1 MTGSRWR
8 SSALREPSLGHF
20 LDTEVDPLGNLN
32 DFKTKLVEAV
42 GIERPAD
49 HVVSP
54 DSVAIAL
61 NVVDGETRLNA
72 GKPGLAD
79 QLGTRV
85 PNKRG
90 SDAWFIQLRH
100 AWGTLRV
107 V

>member
-1 MTGSRWR
+1 LGI
-8 SSALREPSLGHF
+8 EPSS
-20 LDTEVDPLGNLN
+20 
-32 DFKTKLVEAV
+32 
-42 GIERPAD
+42 D
-49 HVVSP
+49 HLVSP
-54 DSVAIAL
+54 DSVAIAR

-72 GKPGLAD
+72 GEPGLAD

-90 SDAWFIQLRH
+90 SDAWLVQLRH